1 MSGNVLNLLK
11 SKEGKVMKK
20 KVILGLFVLAL
31 VMVPLFSV
39 CNGAEKSKPV
49 ELRFSVHI
57 PPFAPPVKIYQE
69 WADQVAAATDGKI
82 KVTIYAGSTL
92 LPLPDVVTGVK
103 SGIADIGLVVSEVF
117 ANERPLT
124 PILTLPFMGLGDWQD
139 GVKIMQE
146 LREEFPAL
154 NDEWKDFKILFR
166 EIRTGSGIHT
176 KTPVRV
182 PEDLKGQKIIAQG
195 MWADIVNS
203 VGGSAVSLF
212 PPDWYT
218 SLDRGVASGMF
229 IDLGALYEMKVYTL
243 LPNHTDFPH
252 GMSLQLGMIV
262 MNLDKWNSLSP
273 DIQKAIDGVSGAM
286 ETKIA
291 QMTVDVNKQYK
302 ANMEKEGGHN
312 FIMLTDKEAKEWFDV
327 ASPEHEKYLEKA
339 EARGLPAKAIYKKA
353 LKLAKKAHK

>member
-1 MSGNVLNLLK
+1 
-11 SKEGKVMKK
+11 MKK
-20 KVILGLFVLAL
+20 RIIIGLFVFAL
-31 VMVPLFSV
+31 VTVPLLSV
-39 CNGAEKSKPV
+39 CNGAETSKPV

-69 WADQVAAATDGKI
+69 WADQVAAATDGKV
-82 KVTIYAGSTL
+82 KVTIYAGSSL
-92 LPLPDVVTGVK
+92 LQLPDVVTGVK

-124 PILTLPFMGLGDWQD
+124 PILSLPFMGLGDWQN
-139 GVKIMQE
+139 GVKIMAE

-154 NDEWKDFKILFR
+154 NDEWKDFKLLFR
-166 EIRTGSGIHT
+166 EIRTGVGIHT

-182 PEDLKGQKIIAQG
+182 PADLKGQKIIASG
-195 MWADIVNS
+195 MMGDIVNS
-203 VGGSAVSLF
+203 AGGSALSLSV
-212 PPDWYT
+212 PDWYT
-218 SLDRGVASGMF
+218 SLDRGLANGMF
-229 IDLGALYEMKVYTL
+229 MDLGAIYETKVYTL
-243 LPNHTDFPH
+243 LPNHTDFPY
-252 GMSLQLGMIV
+252 GMALNVGMIV

-273 DIQKAIDGVSGAM
+273 DIQKAIDDVSAAM

-312 FIMLTDKEAKEWFDV
+312 FIMLTEKEAKRWFDA

-339 EARGLPAKAIYKKA
+339 EARGVPAKAVYKKA
-353 LKLAKKAHK
+353 LKLAKKARK